1 MTAVFQVVWIMKEN
15 LQKEEVTI
23 APMSTD
29 QNVFKK
35 CQIRNLFSVFRF
47 YPVITA
53 ANFLDVQMVVNN
65 NK

>member
-1 MTAVFQVVWIMKEN
+1 MKEN